1 MAGVGF
7 VDPVLFLGLVVW
19 WPWWVCCPCGVRR
32 GHHESYTLNS
42 GKGYQICADE
52 MCVGVVLTCVG
63 SVRLGLSLPSCVL
76 SWDAGCCLFDVP
88 LFIEVS

>member
-7 VDPVLFLGLVVW
+7 VDPVLLGLVVW

-32 GHHESYTLNS
+32 GHHESYTLDF
-42 GKGYQICADE
+42 GKGYLLDCVDE

-63 SVRLGLSLPSCVL
+63 SVRLGLSLLSYVL
-76 SWDAGCCLFDVP
+76 SMGCGLLPVRCTLVC
-88 LFIEVS
+88 